1 MEREGENQNP
11 DTPAEAMESSESEF
25 EETVKDE
32 QDMRPTGS
40 GGSRTPSSP
49 PSS

>member
-1 MEREGENQNP
+1 MEREGESQSP

-40 GGSRTPSSP
+40 GGRTPSSP
-49 PSS
+49 PNS

>member
-1 MEREGENQNP
+1 MEREGDTPKP

-25 EETVKDE
+25 EETVKGD

-40 GGSRTPSSP
+40 GGRTPSSP
-49 PSS
+49 PTS